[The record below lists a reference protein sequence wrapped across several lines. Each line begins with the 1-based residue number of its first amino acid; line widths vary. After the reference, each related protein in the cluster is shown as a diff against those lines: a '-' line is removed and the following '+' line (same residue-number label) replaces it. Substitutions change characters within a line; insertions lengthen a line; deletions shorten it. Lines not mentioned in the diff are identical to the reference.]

1 MYSLCSIYMYCT
13 GHITMPIVTIDPQ
26 NATPLTDQITN
37 SIRQQINEKTLRAGM
52 RLPSIRLFAEQ
63 HGISR
68 FTVVQA
74 YDRLIA
80 MGYVNSRPGSG
91 FYVSMPAP
99 AQTLDSTYQPESAID
114 VVWILK
120 KSLEDRTSKTMPGA
134 WWLPAEWMED
144 SGIKKSLRMISQKNG
159 EFLSAYGT
167 AGGYLPLRSLLQNK
181 LSALGIVANPSQII
195 LTSGVTHAMDL
206 VTRHL
211 IQAGD
216 AVLVDDPGY
225 FILFGGLKSFGA
237 KVVGVPWNVDG
248 PDVARLEAL
257 IIEHRPKVFFT
268 NTILHNPTGA
278 SISQPVAYRILQL
291 AEKYDVTLVE
301 DDIYGDF
308 HPMPITRLATL
319 DQLNRVIYVS
329 SFSKTVSAS
338 LRVGYFACNQKMADK
353 LCDVKLLTNLT
364 TSEINEQVM
373 YQLLADGHYRKHIDK
388 LRKRLLQAR
397 QQTIAKLEQLGFDVH
412 CEPQGGMFVWASPGE
427 NFDTANIAIEAAK
440 NGIMMAP
447 GNMFRPNQEATPFFR
462 FNVAH
467 CENISTFKFLESTL
481 RYIADTSHPKLNGR

>member
-1 MYSLCSIYMYCT
+1 MCNIGTYCT
-13 GHITMPIVTIDPQ
+13 GHIAMTIVEINPNDTML
-26 NATPLTDQITN
+26 LTDQITN
-37 SIRQQINEKTLRAGM
+37 SIRRKIEEKTLRAGI
-52 RLPSIRLFAEQ
+52 RLPSIRRFAEQ
-63 HGISR
+63 HGVSR

-80 MGYVNSRPGSG
+80 MGYIHSRPGSG
-91 FYVSMPAP
+91 FYVSMPVHAKVHD
-99 AQTLDSTYQPESAID
+99 ATYQPESAID

-120 KSLEDRTSKTMPGA
+120 KSLEDRTNKTMPGA
-134 WWLPAEWMED
+134 WWLPASWMED
-144 SGIKKSLRMISQKNG
+144 SGIRKSLRIVAQKKG

-167 AGGYLPLRSLLQNK
+167 ACGYLPLRALLQNK
-181 LSALGIVANPSQII
+181 LSALGIVANTSQII

-206 VTRHL
+206 ITRHL

-237 KVVGVPWNVDG
+237 KVVGVPWNTDG
-248 PDVARLEAL
+248 PDIARLEAL
-257 IIEHRPKVFFT
+257 IAEHRPKVFFT

-291 AEKYDVTLVE
+291 AEKYDLTLVE

-319 DQLNRVIYVS
+319 DQLSRVIYVS

-373 YQLLADGHYRKHIDK
+373 YQLLVDGHYRKHMDK
-388 LRKRLLQAR
+388 LRNRLLQAR
-397 QQTIAKLEQLGFDVH
+397 QETIAKLEQLGFDVH
-412 CEPQGGMFVWASPGE
+412 CEPEGGMFIWATPGE
-427 NFDTANIAIEAAK
+427 NCDTANIAIEAAK

-447 GNMFRPNQEATPFFR
+447 GNMFRPNQEAMPFFR

-467 CENISTFKFLESTL
+467 CENSFIFKFLEKAL
-481 RYIADTSHPKLNGR
+481 GHR